1 MRRLALQEQDR
12 RVFGQ
17 VCAWMV
23 ADHVNTSDSAAVAA
37 WIKGERPKS
46 KSLSWGR
53 WRTYMLDKFEAL
65 YPERDALAARA
76 DVLHAEIAAVRPV
89 AWALSLQAVPSG
101 GETE

>member
-23 ADHVNTSDSAAVAA
+23 ADHVNTSNAAAVAA

-46 KSLSWGR
+46 KSLSWGG
-53 WRTYMLDKFEAL
+53 WRNHMLDTFEAL

-76 DVLHAEIAAVRPV
+76 DALHAEIAAVRPV
-89 AWALSLQAVPSG
+89 AWSLTLQAVQSG